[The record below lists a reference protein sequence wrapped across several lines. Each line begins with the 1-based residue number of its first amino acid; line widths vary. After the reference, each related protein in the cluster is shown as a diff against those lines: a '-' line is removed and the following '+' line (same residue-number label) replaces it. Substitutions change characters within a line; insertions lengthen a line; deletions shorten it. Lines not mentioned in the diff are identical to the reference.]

1 MRVHVI
7 NGKDGRP
14 IPKKA
19 VSVQFFYEKP
29 AKVSPSFHL
38 ENDSNG
44 EPRFNIPEPTPAH
57 LFVHGALTYEY
68 WHCTCVFM
76 GPTEAV
82 VHKGVVEA
90 PPKAPIAL
98 ANPEPGHIIKNQL
111 GAQPIDRLADEPMSR
126 FGVRLHSELSRSLCI
141 FGQ

>member
-1 MRVHVI
+1 M
-7 NGKDGRP
+7 
-14 IPKKA
+14 
-19 VSVQFFYEKP
+19 QFFYEKP

-90 PPKAPIAL
+90 PPKAKIRVMTRRSYGFRTFAAMEIAL
-98 ANPEPGHIIKNQL
+98 YHTLGRLPEPKSTHTY
-111 GAQPIDRLADEPMSR
+111 
-126 FGVRLHSELSRSLCI
+126 C
-141 FGQ
+141 

>member
-1 MRVHVI
+1 M
-7 NGKDGRP
+7 
-14 IPKKA
+14 
-19 VSVQFFYEKP
+19 QFFYEKP

-98 ANPEPGHIIKNQL
+98 ANPEPGHIVFVARPFTFVEKL
-111 GAQPIDRLADEPMSR
+111 LYPLMKE
-126 FGVRLHSELSRSLCI
+126 
-141 FGQ
+141 